1 MRTAR
6 RIHRCSAV
14 VTAVGTTALLLTGC
28 AAEPAPQA
36 HVIVRVAES
45 AHPAAY
51 EVHLAQAEGS
61 FRSVHR
67 IRSGQTRTYAIPT
80 GWVTVRIPGV
90 CVVPAKNHGTTTVDV
105 DARDCTVV

>member
-6 RIHRCSAV
+6 RIHSCSAAV
-14 VTAVGTTALLLTGC
+14 AAVGAAALLLSGC
-28 AAEPAPQA
+28 TTAPAPQTRI
-36 HVIVRVAES
+36 VVRVAAS

-61 FRSVHR
+61 FRSMHR
-67 IRSGQTRTYAIPT
+67 IRSGQTRTYAVPT

-90 CVVPAKNHGTTTVDV
+90 CVVPAKNVGTTTVDV
-105 DARDCTVV
+105 DSTDCTVA